1 MKNFNG
7 GGRGMAVGQSD
18 KVTELQSDKDL
29 SSRPI
34 EQNNRLSTMSPSGL
48 LIREAHRND
57 EREVG
62 RSAGRTGEDRGSL
75 RSAQGLPLSGLDSFK
90 TRSIP
95 DGSPM
100 NPRSPSGR
108 DRRTIGS

>member
-1 MKNFNG
+1 MKHFFRG
-7 GGRGMAVGQSD
+7 GEGLSCG
-18 KVTELQSDKDL
+18 QSDKDL

-62 RSAGRTGEDRGSL
+62 RSVGRTGS
-75 RSAQGLPLSGLDSFK
+75 
-90 TRSIP
+90 
-95 DGSPM
+95 
-100 NPRSPSGR
+100 
-108 DRRTIGS
+108 RRTISFCPRPAFVRP